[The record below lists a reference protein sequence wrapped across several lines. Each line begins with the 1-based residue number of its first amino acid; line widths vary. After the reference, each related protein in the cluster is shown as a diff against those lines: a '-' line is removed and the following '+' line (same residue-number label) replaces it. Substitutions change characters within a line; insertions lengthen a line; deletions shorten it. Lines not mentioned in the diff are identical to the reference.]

1 MPEPRLKHV
10 ICSSS
15 RLFMK
20 KPLFSAALCLLLVA
34 PSLSM
39 AGGDGWR
46 GHSSH
51 GHSGQHRGLGG
62 YGGGH
67 AYGHDHRHGHGE
79 RGRAWVP
86 WVSVAVIGSGL
97 YWANQAYSQPSVT
110 VISPPPPVVLEA
122 PRVAY
127 FCQTSRQYYPNVA
140 TCNMPWQLVSY

>member
-1 MPEPRLKHV
+1 
-10 ICSSS
+10 
-15 RLFMK
+15 MK
-20 KPLFSAALCLLLVA
+20 KPLFSAALSLLLLA
-34 PSLSM
+34 PGLSM
-39 AGGDGWR
+39 AGGDAWR

-51 GHSGQHRGLGG
+51 GYSGQYRVHGGQGG
-62 YGGGH
+62 YGGFGGGH

-86 WVSVAVIGSGL
+86 WASVAIVGSGL

-110 VISPPPPVVLEA
+110 VISPPPPVILEA